1 MAMKFGMDYVTTI
14 GIDLMIKRWKTIHNV
29 EKDEKLYEYTN
40 RYFEVKYEE
49 SFNYIRLIQDKSR
62 LGFPMCICINEFD
75 VYGSDHDSQVIPS
88 VNDNDE
94 SVTIIE
100 RLRQ

>member
-1 MAMKFGMDYVTTI
+1 MTMQFYTDAVTTI
-14 GIDLMIKRWKTIHNV
+14 DIALMIKRWKTIHNV

-62 LGFPMCICINEFD
+62 LGFTMCICINEFD
-75 VYGSDHDSQVIPS
+75 V
-88 VNDNDE
+88 
-94 SVTIIE
+94 
-100 RLRQ
+100 